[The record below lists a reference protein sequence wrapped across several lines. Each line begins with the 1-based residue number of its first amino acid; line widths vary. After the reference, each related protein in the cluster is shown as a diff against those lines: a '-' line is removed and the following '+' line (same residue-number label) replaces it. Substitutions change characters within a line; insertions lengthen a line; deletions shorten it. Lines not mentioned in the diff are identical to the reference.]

1 MSELNLGQIKGLTVN
16 NNVVTV
22 PSGHTLYAP
31 GHVVQVVSNTYS
43 VETSMNT
50 TSFTS
55 SGLTATITPKFASS
69 KILVIVS
76 SNVQADTAN
85 IEVGC
90 TIFRGT
96 TAGTNLGGSAGLTI
110 SYPGA
115 YANIRFPVTIN
126 TLDSPNTT
134 SAVTYTYAVR
144 KITNVNCIV
153 YSQAGSPS
161 ATMTLLEIAA

>member
-1 MSELNLGQIKGLTVN
+1 MSTLRVN
-16 NNVVTV
+16 NMTNIGGTGPV
-22 PSGHTLYAP
+22 YEP
-31 GHVVQVVSNTYS
+31 GKVVQVVSNTYS

-76 SNVQADTAN
+76 TNVQADTAN
-85 IEVGC
+85 VEVAC

-96 TAGTNLGGSAGLTI
+96 TSGTNLAGNTGI
-110 SYPGA
+110 VVSYPGS
-115 YANIRFPVTIN
+115 YANLRFPITLN
-126 TLDSPNTT
+126 ALDSPNTT
-134 SAVTYTYAVR
+134 NTTTYTYAVR

-153 YSQAGSPS
+153 YSHAGSPS
-161 ATMTLLEIAA
+161 ATMTLMEIAQ